1 MLTIIAI
8 AFYKNLC
15 SLGSDLKEALC
26 RLCWHCM
33 PLAASSRWNL
43 TAELVLL
50 FACAVL
56 ESGKRLRSRNAL
68 ATTAVAYGARQEAA
82 VLTKRTLP
90 SEEVLKRLIVIRW
103 FQLDIR
109 AVADASTKQQAKSQ
123 QESTPRCSGARV

>member
-1 MLTIIAI
+1 
-8 AFYKNLC
+8 
-15 SLGSDLKEALC
+15 
-26 RLCWHCM
+26 M

-43 TAELVLL
+43 IAELVLL

-82 VLTKRTLP
+82 VLTKGTLP

-123 QESTPRCSGARV
+123 QESTRRCSGARV